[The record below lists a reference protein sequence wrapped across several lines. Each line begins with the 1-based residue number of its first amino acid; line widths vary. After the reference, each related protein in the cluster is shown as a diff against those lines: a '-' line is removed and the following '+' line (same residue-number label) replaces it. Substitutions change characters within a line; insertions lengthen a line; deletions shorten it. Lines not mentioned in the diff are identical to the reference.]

1 MIFVIL
7 GTQDKP
13 FTRLLKALEKEIKK
27 GNITEPVIVQAGST
41 IFKSKYMEIHDY
53 LDMKTFNDYIKKCDM
68 GTYGEYSSW
77 YFDENMSECDESYYD
92 GLDEAN
98 WIVKNYDWIKD
109 MFDEKNIHI
118 TRELLGELYDKISA
132 EDFRSGSCGGCI

>member
-1 MIFVIL
+1 MLEVEWTGSYPSLCFGEWVI
-7 GTQDKP
+7 
-13 FTRLLKALEKEIKK
+13 
-27 GNITEPVIVQAGST
+27 
-41 IFKSKYMEIHDY
+41 KYDGIELNMP
-53 LDMKTFNDYIKKCDM
+53 DYIKKCDM